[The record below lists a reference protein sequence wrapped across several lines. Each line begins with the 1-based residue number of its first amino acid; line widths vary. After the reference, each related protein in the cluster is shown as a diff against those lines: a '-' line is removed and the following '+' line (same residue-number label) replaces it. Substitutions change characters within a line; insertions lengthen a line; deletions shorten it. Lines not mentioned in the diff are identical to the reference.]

1 MRRGAYYLQKHYY
14 NGLNRI
20 ITESI
25 LIPESIRKNRMKSL
39 TYKTVIL
46 ATTLMIA
53 SCSESP
59 ISTEQDV
66 EATANNLMD
75 QFTESFSAAWA
86 SGDAEAIGQLY
97 SEDAIRIVSTSATP
111 TYGREAIISEFVV
124 NFSNPYGA
132 TTIQAIAEIARF
144 ISDDIVIGAGTYEVR
159 NADGAIGATGL
170 WGNAFQL

>member
-1 MRRGAYYLQKHYY
+1 MLIICNNIAIY
-14 NGLNRI
+14 GLNRI
-20 ITESI
+20 ITRSI
-25 LIPESIRKNRMKSL
+25 FNSENVRGNRMKSL
-39 TYKTVIL
+39 TYRTVIL

-59 ISTEQDV
+59 INIEQVDEV
-66 EATANNLMD
+66 TANNLMD

-86 SGDAEAIGQLY
+86 SSDAEAIGQLY

-124 NFSNPYGA
+124 NFSNPDGA

-144 ISDDIVIGAGTYEVR
+144 ISDDIVIGEPMK
-159 NADGAIGATGL
+159 
-170 WGNAFQL
+170 